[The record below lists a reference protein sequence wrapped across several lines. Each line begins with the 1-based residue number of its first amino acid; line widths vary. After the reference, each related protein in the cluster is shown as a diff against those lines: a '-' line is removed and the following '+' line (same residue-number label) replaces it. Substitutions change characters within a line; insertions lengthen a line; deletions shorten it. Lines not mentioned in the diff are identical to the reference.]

1 MMDVEKIIHIGI
13 YAIILS
19 EDKNEILLIKKS
31 RGPYIGMLDLP
42 GGSPEFEEE
51 LEDTLIRELKEE
63 TGLQV
68 KNFAQI
74 KTLVKI
80 IRNDNKWFRHIG
92 VIYFVETSGVVN
104 TDSDGQDSNGCLWL
118 NISEI
123 SDANCTPFVN
133 MIAPELR

>member
-1 MMDVEKIIHIGI
+1 MDVEKIIHIGI